1 MKFLIIQEKGRHE
14 KNWMFRES
22 LNIQRALTK
31 LGHESTVWGLN
42 YDTYNV
48 PFEKIEK
55 EHDVIFLIENYP
67 LLNNDWV
74 PDLSKSNKLK
84 VFWSIDSHVVLDS
97 HINMCNKNKIDIVL
111 NAVYGHENR
120 FTNQKS
126 FYFPNAYPDDLI
138 TPLNVDKI
146 HDIGFCG
153 NINNRVGWLNLIDS
167 NFKLKI
173 DEFVI
178 GNDMVESINKYK
190 IHFNRNISID
200 LNYRTFETLGCQTF
214 LLTNETPGLS
224 KLFNIGEHL
233 VTYNSKDDLFEK
245 INYYLNNK
253 NDRDLISKNGYNH
266 VIKNH
271 TYFERMKYLISL
283 INEII

>member
-1 MKFLIIQEKGRHE
+1 MKILIIQEKGRHE

-31 LGHESTVWGLN
+31 LGYESTVWGLN
-42 YDTYNV
+42 YDTYNI
-48 PFEKIEK
+48 PFEEIEK

-67 LLNNDWV
+67 VHSWL

-84 VFWSIDSHVVLDS
+84 VFWSIDSHVALYD
-97 HINMCNKNKIDIVL
+97 HIEMCKKNKIDIVL
-111 NAVYGHENR
+111 NAVYGHEKYFSDNK
-120 FTNQKS
+120 T

-138 TPLNVDKI
+138 KPLNIEKI
-146 HDIGFCG
+146 YDVGFCG
-153 NINNRVGWLNLIDS
+153 NINNRGEWLRLIIN
-167 NFKLKI
+167 NFKLKV

-190 IHFNRNISID
+190 IHFNRNISDD

-224 KLFNIGEHL
+224 ELFEIDKHL
-233 VTYNSKDDLFEK
+233 VTYNSEGDLFEK
-245 INYYLNNK
+245 IKYYLNNEEER
-253 NDRDLISKNGYNH
+253 NLIAKNGYDH
-266 VIKNH
+266 VIEKH
-271 TYFERMKYLISL
+271 TYFQRMKYFINL

>member
-1 MKFLIIQEKGRHE
+1 MKILIIQEKGRHE

-31 LGHESTVWGLN
+31 LGYESTVWGLN
-42 YDTYNV
+42 YDTYNI
-48 PFEKIEK
+48 PFEEIEK

-67 LLNNDWV
+67 VLSWL

-84 VFWSIDSHVVLDS
+84 FFWSIDSHVALYD
-97 HINMCNKNKIDIVL
+97 HIEMCKKNKIDVVL
-111 NAVYGHENR
+111 NSVYGHEKY
-120 FTNQKS
+120 FSDQKT

-138 TPLNVDKI
+138 KPLNIEKI
-146 HDIGFCG
+146 YDIGFCG
-153 NINNRVGWLNLIDS
+153 NINNRGKWLSLINN
-167 NFKLKI
+167 NFKLKV

-190 IHFNRNISID
+190 IHFNRNISDD

-224 KLFNIGEHL
+224 ELFEIGKHL
-233 VTYNSKDDLFEK
+233 VTYHSEGDLFEK
-245 INYYLNNK
+245 IKYYLNNEEER
-253 NDRDLISKNGYNH
+253 NLIAKNGYYH
-266 VIKNH
+266 VIENH
-271 TYFERMKYLISL
+271 TYLQRMKYFISL
-283 INEII
+283 INKII

>member
-1 MKFLIIQEKGRHE
+1 MKILIIQEKSRHE

-31 LGHESTVWGLN
+31 LGYESTVWGLN
-42 YDTYNV
+42 YDTYNI
-48 PFEKIEK
+48 PFEEIEK

-67 LLNNDWV
+67 VHSWL

-84 VFWSIDSHVVLDS
+84 VFWSIDSHVALYD
-97 HINMCNKNKIDIVL
+97 HIEMCKKNKIDIVL
-111 NAVYGHENR
+111 NAVYGHEKYFSDNK
-120 FTNQKS
+120 T

-138 TPLNVDKI
+138 KPLNIEKI
-146 HDIGFCG
+146 YDVGFCG
-153 NINNRVGWLNLIDS
+153 NINNRGEWLRLIIN
-167 NFKLKI
+167 NFKLKV

-190 IHFNRNISID
+190 IHFNRNISDD

-224 KLFNIGEHL
+224 DLFEIGKHL
-233 VTYNSKDDLFEK
+233 VTYNNEGDLFEK
-245 INYYLNNK
+245 IKYYLNNEEER
-253 NDRDLISKNGYNH
+253 NLIAKNGYNH
-266 VIKNH
+266 VIEKH
-271 TYFERMKYLISL
+271 TYFQRMKYFINL

>member
-1 MKFLIIQEKGRHE
+1 MKILIIQEKGRHE

-31 LGHESTVWGLN
+31 LGYESTVWGFN
-42 YDTYNV
+42 YDTYNI
-48 PFEKIEK
+48 PFEEIEK

-67 LLNNDWV
+67 VHSWL

-84 VFWSIDSHVVLDS
+84 VFWSIDSHVALYD
-97 HINMCNKNKIDIVL
+97 HIEMCKKNKIDIVL
-111 NAVYGHENR
+111 NAVYGHEKY
-120 FTNQKS
+120 FSDQKT

-138 TPLNVDKI
+138 KPLNIEKI
-146 HDIGFCG
+146 YDIGFCG
-153 NINNRVGWLNLIDS
+153 NINNRGEWLSLIIN
-167 NFKLKI
+167 NFKLKV

-190 IHFNRNISID
+190 IHFNRNISDD

-224 KLFNIGEHL
+224 ELFEIDKHL
-233 VTYNSKDDLFEK
+233 VTYNSEGDLFEK
-245 INYYLNNK
+245 IKYYLNNEEER
-253 NDRDLISKNGYNH
+253 NLIAKNGYNH
-266 VIKNH
+266 VIENH
-271 TYFERMKYLISL
+271 TYIQRMKYFINL
-283 INEII
+283 INKIV